1 MNNDNAWRRTSPAIA
16 PWSHVPMPSNSPMVA
31 WSHGPRV
38 PWSHAHDRIPPHPH
52 FKVDGGSPNLFL
64 PAWLRPPGWC
74 WMLGVKLARF
84 LLCGRGLHF
93 PRSFLSNFEVG
104 GEGGCTTASEA
115 NLRICQTGFS
125 CLWAQK
131 FGAETMRSQTPEED
145 SRCSRKVPED

>member
-1 MNNDNAWRRTSPAIA
+1 MFPCHLTA
-16 PWSHVPMPSNSPMVA
+16 PWSHGPMA
-31 WSHGPRV
+31 LGSHGPM
-38 PWSHAHDRIPPHPH
+38 PMTESPHTPH

-84 LLCGRGLHF
+84 LLCGRGIHF

-131 FGAETMRSQTPEED
+131 SRGRNYAEQNARGRFLMFPEGAGRLMTFRRPL
-145 SRCSRKVPED
+145 